1 MGQPLFQTGDH
12 RQLWSLLQAQE
23 RGNITLEKKSVQ
35 RLIKCSVLWGLKS
48 LKSGGQTRNSGGF
61 LFYNLETKLLFS
73 GNPQFLYVA
82 VVASLFGFYS

>member
-23 RGNITLEKKSVQ
+23 RGKITLEKKSVQ

-48 LKSGGQTRNSGGF
+48 FNERDKVEEPG
-61 LFYNLETKLLFS
+61 
-73 GNPQFLYVA
+73 
-82 VVASLFGFYS
+82 SLVK